1 MEHVTTGRRLVKS
14 PPELWAELSDPAAL
28 ARRLGELGE
37 IRITRALPESA
48 VAWEAEQASGV
59 VEIESSGWG
68 TRVSLSAAP
77 RRAPAPAP
85 PPPPARVETEL
96 RVVARDA
103 IRVEIPPPAPAQPPA
118 PPPGQPSQPAEAD
131 PPEVRRPGLL
141 ARLLRRPE
149 AGPPPAA
156 DPPPPPPEPD
166 PPPPPEVLE
175 LGVLHVAFASRMP
188 ERPAPPAGP
197 PGLAG
202 DELRA
207 VLERALDDLGAAHHR
222 PFSRG

>member
-48 VAWEAEQASGV
+48 VAWESERASGV
-59 VEIESSGWG
+59 VEIEPSGWG

-77 RRAPAPAP
+77 TPPPLPDPPPPA
-85 PPPPARVETEL
+85 PPPARVEPEL
-96 RVVARDA
+96 RVVGDEAV
-103 IRVEIPPPAPAQPPA
+103 RVEIPRPAPPPA
-118 PPPGQPSQPAEAD
+118 PPEPAPRPSFLSRLFGRAEPA
-131 PPEVRRPGLL
+131 
-141 ARLLRRPE
+141 
-149 AGPPPAA
+149 PPPAE
-156 DPPPPPPEPD
+156 PPPPPEPPEILHLRIVHAACACRVPERRAPE
-166 PPPPPEVLE
+166 PPP
-175 LGVLHVAFASRMP
+175 AA
-188 ERPAPPAGP
+188 AG
-197 PGLAG
+197 GLRG
-202 DELRA
+202 EQLRA